1 MEENLNLINEFYLP
15 KVEKDFL
22 DNSSAVKI
30 LNDNKIDNHELL
42 GIDKD
47 KDAGDIQLTYKDEK
61 EKQADGISFL
71 EGLWE
76 FTKDLAPSTYQSLKL
91 AGVNGADVMVNMVPL
106 IDRLF
111 SLDPNYTTN
120 QPLMDTMKNW
130 TKHLDVVREEIK
142 AKRDQNQIVSQWVSM
157 IFQDLPYAIPLH
169 KKFKNSGMPKWLA
182 MPLAY
187 GLGYALGFDEQRTSM
202 FLNSKDMQALKS
214 LINITEN
221 TPEDKLFDNVWQ
233 AVEGTAFMKLFPE
246 LWKGIKFAK
255 RNIPKINKE
264 TISDVS
270 QLVAASTVLATA
282 ATEARSVEKPIN
294 NKQMQKLINDA
305 EAKNESILFYDAA
318 TMTESGPND
327 PINDYIYIKDKK
339 ALENSDVV
347 FFDAATNT
355 QMTYQKKGETDDNF
369 IKLLSTSQR
378 AKADS
383 SPESIGLNSI
393 SKQTKK

>member
-120 QPLMDTMKNW
+120 QPLMDTMKKW

-270 QLVAASTVLATA
+270 QLAAASTVLATA
-282 ATEARSVEKPIN
+282 ATEARSVEKTIN

>member
-91 AGVNGADVMVNMVPL
+91 AGVNGADVLVNMVPL
-106 IDRLF
+106 FDRLF

-270 QLVAASTVLATA
+270 QLAAASTVLATA

-339 ALENSDVV
+339 ALQNSDVV

>member
-1 MEENLNLINEFYLP
+1 MEENINLIDSFYLP
-15 KVEKDFL
+15 TIEKNVTE
-22 DNSSAVKI
+22 NSSAAKI
-30 LNDNKIDNHELL
+30 LNDNHIDNHEIL
-42 GIDKD
+42 GINQEAE
-47 KDAGDIQLTYKDEK
+47 AGTINLNYKDEK
-61 EKQADGISFL
+61 QKEADGIDFV
-71 EGLWE
+71 EGAIE
-76 FTKDLAPSTYQSLKL
+76 FAKDIVPSSYQSMKL
-91 AGVNGADVMVNMVPL
+91 AGVNGADVVINMVPL
-106 IDRLF
+106 FDRLF
-111 SLDPNYTTN
+111 SLDPNYKPN
-120 QPLMDTMKNW
+120 QDLMTTMKNW
-130 TKHLDVVREEIK
+130 SNHLDGARENIK
-142 AKRDQNQIVSQWVSM
+142 AKRDQNQKVAQFVSM
-157 IFQDLPYAIPLH
+157 IFQDVPYAVPLH
-169 KKFKNSGMPKWLA
+169 KKFKNMGMPKWLS

-187 GLGYALGFDEQRTSM
+187 GLGYALGFDEEKTSM
-202 FLNSKDMQALKS
+202 FFNSKDVQAIKS

-246 LWKGIKFAK
+246 IWKGIKFAK

-270 QLVAASTVLATA
+270 QLAAASTVLATA

>member
-214 LINITEN
+214 LINITEY

-270 QLVAASTVLATA
+270 QLAAASTVLATA

>member
-47 KDAGDIQLTYKDEK
+47 KDAGDIQLTYKEEK

-270 QLVAASTVLATA
+270 QLAAASTVLATA

>member
-214 LINITEN
+214 LIIITEN

-270 QLVAASTVLATA
+270 QLAAASTVLATA